1 MGPVTPSQPQV
12 RRSQFQGNTRQSR
25 VNLSLSRVEPSQ
37 HQSVHAC
44 VRLFSRSP
52 RTQPNQ
58 MISLY
63 IYVINA
69 DTFLDGPTYWIACWI
84 AYKFCLGLRKA
95 NYNTTQVRTH
105 QSKLMRGKLLER
117 KASMNN
123 NKEYVNKCTASNS
136 ASLVLANALLR
147 IHGISRVAPI
157 EIHARTKTFFL
168 FTFSLA

>member
-1 MGPVTPSQPQV
+1 MYSGTPPYGATPRPMGQLPAISGTPPPYGATLTRTYEAVQPPHGVNPRPWLAVEPLGASMGPVTPSQPQV

-37 HQSVHAC
+37 HQSVRAC

-95 NYNTTQVRTH
+95 T
-105 QSKLMRGKLLER
+105 
-117 KASMNN
+117 
-123 NKEYVNKCTASNS
+123 
-136 ASLVLANALLR
+136 
-147 IHGISRVAPI
+147 
-157 EIHARTKTFFL
+157 
-168 FTFSLA
+168 